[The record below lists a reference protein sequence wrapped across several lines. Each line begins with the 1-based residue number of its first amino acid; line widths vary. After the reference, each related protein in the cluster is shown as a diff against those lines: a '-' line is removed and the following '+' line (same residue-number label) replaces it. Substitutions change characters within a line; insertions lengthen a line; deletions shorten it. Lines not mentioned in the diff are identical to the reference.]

1 MNRLSSLASSCS
13 SLKLLNRYLSVSS
26 SKSAF
31 SNRSELKNAKKVV
44 VKLGSA
50 VIAREDQTG
59 VALGRLAS
67 IVEQVSQLQ
76 NSGKKVVMVSSGAV
90 ALGRQ
95 KVAQE
100 MKKTQRPVDKVC
112 IFLFIT
118 GVNFTLV

>member
-13 SLKLLNRYLSVSS
+13 SLKLLNRYFSVSS
-26 SKSAF
+26 SKNAF
-31 SNRSELKNAKKVV
+31 SNRAELKNAKKVV

-95 KVAQE
+95 RVAHE
-100 MKKTQRPVDKVC
+100 MKKSQRPVDKVRD
-112 IFLFIT
+112 
-118 GVNFTLV
+118 